1 MASVFK
7 AKPSD
12 ERYTIMYYDENKT
25 RRKKMGYASKKDT
38 ERLAM
43 KLEDEAK
50 KIRDGLADP
59 KERGYQVHEKTPLA
73 DHLEAYGKY
82 LVNKGAGDKHSQSTV
97 QQARDAITL
106 IGAKRISDLSFSKVA
121 EAINQIREDGRGTE
135 TANHYIRSI
144 KAFSRWLWKD
154 NRARDHVLVH
164 LETKSSESDRKH
176 VRRALEP
183 DEAAKVID
191 AAERGPAYRGL
202 AGPDRA
208 MLYSVALGT
217 GFRAE
222 ELRSLTPER
231 FDLAPTRPQR
241 HAWPVTPR
249 TARMLC
255 NRWPNRWLIGFAP
268 GWPCNALEG
277 PCSSR

>member
-106 IGAKRISDLSFSKVA
+106 IGAKRISDLSLKSRRSD
-121 EAINQIREDGRGTE
+121 QPDPRRRPRYRDGQPLHQEHQG
-135 TANHYIRSI
+135 
-144 KAFSRWLWKD
+144 
-154 NRARDHVLVH
+154 VLP
-164 LETKSSESDRKH
+164 L
-176 VRRALEP
+176 
-183 DEAAKVID
+183 
-191 AAERGPAYRGL
+191 
-202 AGPDRA
+202 
-208 MLYSVALGT
+208 ALG
-217 GFRAE
+217 RQPRP
-222 ELRSLTPER
+222 RS
-231 FDLAPTRPQR
+231 
-241 HAWPVTPR
+241 
-249 TARMLC
+249 C
-255 NRWPNRWLIGFAP
+255 P
-268 GWPCNALEG
+268 GP
-277 PCSSR
+277 SRD